1 MADNKA
7 APAATPADA
16 QSQGVIHDIGF
27 RHYDGAR
34 LGRGWIVRS
43 LLVETFRGVFGFGRP
58 AKAKIMPW
66 ILVGIMLAPPL
77 IFALIA
83 VLLGLDELPMSYT
96 AYLPQVSFVVSLF
109 VASRAP
115 YCVSRDLRHG
125 VMPLYLS
132 RPIRRNDYVLAKFA
146 GLSLA
151 MFAVLAASETLLFI
165 GALLAKL
172 PVGAQITGY
181 LQGLVVALLLS
192 LVLSAIG
199 LVIAAFTPRRGLG
212 VAAIITVLVV
222 LSGFA
227 AVVAFLLIDN
237 GSATLGNYLGAL
249 DPFALVDG
257 LAVSWFGVDSAFGR
271 EPELGLLGGAV
282 FTAAI
287 IAIVAGSIG
296 LLMRRYKKV
305 GVA

>member
-7 APAATPADA
+7 PHATTADA
-16 QSQGVIHDIGF
+16 QSQTVIHDIGF
-27 RHYDGAR
+27 RHYDGPR

-96 AYLPQVSFVVSLF
+96 AYLPQMSFVVSLF

-132 RPIRRNDYVLAKFA
+132 RPMRRNDYVLAKFA
-146 GLSLA
+146 GLALA
-151 MFAVLAASETLLFI
+151 MFAVLAASEVLLFI

-172 PVGAQITGY
+172 PVGAQITGF
-181 LQGLVVALLLS
+181 LQGLVVAILLS
-192 LVLSAIG
+192 LVLAAIG
-199 LVIAAFTPRRGLG
+199 LVLAAFTPRRGLG

-222 LSGFA
+222 ISGFA
-227 AVVAFLLIDN
+227 AVVALLLIDN
-237 GSATLGNYLGAL
+237 GSETLGAYLGAL
-249 DPFALVDG
+249 DPFALVDSI
-257 LAVSWFGVDSAFGR
+257 AVSWFGVESAFGR
-271 EPELGLLGGAV
+271 EVDLGVTGGLA
-282 FTAAI
+282 FTAA
-287 IAIVAGSIG
+287 ATLIVAGGIG
-296 LLMRRYKKV
+296 LLLRRYKKV

>member
-1 MADNKA
+1 MADNEA
-7 APAATPADA
+7 
-16 QSQGVIHDIGF
+16 SQGVIHDIGF
-27 RHYDGAR
+27 RHYDGER

-43 LLVETFRGVFGFGRP
+43 LLVETFRGVFGLGRP

-66 ILVGIMLAPPL
+66 VLIGILLAPPL
-77 IFALIA
+77 VFALVA
-83 VLLGLDELPMSYT
+83 VILGLDTLPMSYT
-96 AYLPQVSFVVSLF
+96 AYLPGMQFVVSLF

-146 GLSLA
+146 GLALA
-151 MFAVLAASETLLFI
+151 MFAVLAAAETLLFV

-172 PVGAQITGY
+172 ALGAQITGY
-181 LQGLVVALLLS
+181 LQGLFVALVLS
-192 LVLSAIG
+192 LVLTAIG

-212 VAAIITVLVV
+212 VVAIITVLVV
-222 LSGFA
+222 LSGIA
-227 AVVAFLLIDN
+227 AIVAALLVEN
-237 GSATLGNYLGAL
+237 GNATLGNYLGAL

-257 LAVSWFGVDSAFGR
+257 IAVLWFGVDSALGR
-271 EPELGLLGGAV
+271 DVALGLTGGVV
-282 FTAAI
+282 FPAAAI
-287 IAIVAGSIG
+287 GIVAGGIG

-305 GVA
+305 GVV